1 MSVCLDYQAVKY
13 KVKKPLAVSFR
24 MQFCAA
30 LFLLSVLVLKV
41 WVRIENTNYGYILA
55 KEKQVTVDL
64 DMQRRE
70 LELQLS
76 VLERT
81 DNLTHRARKQLG
93 LVSLNPAQAK
103 KIYY

>member
-13 KVKKPLAVSFR
+13 KVKKPIVVSFR
-24 MQFCAA
+24 MQFFAA
-30 LFLLSVLVLKV
+30 LFLLAVLVLKV
-41 WVRIENTNYGYILA
+41 WIRIENTNLGYVLA
-55 KEKQVTVDL
+55 KEKQNTVDF

-81 DNLTHRARKQLG
+81 DNLTHRAKKQLG
-93 LVSLNPAQAK
+93 LAALNPAQAK
-103 KIYY
+103 KIFY

>member
-13 KVKKPLAVSFR
+13 KVKKPISVSFR
-24 MQFCAA
+24 LQFSAA
-30 LFLLSVLVLKV
+30 FFLLAVLVLKV
-41 WVRIENTNYGYILA
+41 WVRIENTNYGYVLA

-76 VLERT
+76 VMERT
-81 DNLTHRARKQLG
+81 DNLTQKAKKQLG
-93 LVSLNPAQAK
+93 LVSLNPAQARK
-103 KIYY
+103 VYY